1 MSDRSG
7 AASDPTESTR
17 RGVMPVV
24 ILALAAVV
32 SAISSLNLAAP
43 SIASDL
49 HATATQISWIVDAY
63 ALSFAALLLLAG
75 AIGDRYGRRRALVAG
90 LGVFILGA
98 ALALVVT
105 TPEQLIAVQAVLGAG
120 AALVMPATLSTITS
134 TFPPERRVRAVGTW
148 AGVSGASAMLGLLAA
163 GVLLEYW
170 SWRSIFC
177 FNLAMGL
184 VALAGTVKFVPESA
198 DPDAP
203 RLDLVGA
210 VLSVAG
216 LGVLVYS
223 VIEAPTEDWWSVQT
237 IGGLVLGLV
246 ILAAFLAWE
255 ARVDEPLLDPR
266 LFRLSGFST
275 GTVTITL
282 QFLGFF
288 GFVFLIVQYLQL
300 VLGES
305 PLVTALSVLPLA
317 VVMMPAARGVA
328 PAVSARVGAAPVMVL
343 GLLMVSSGFVVMAQL
358 DPTSSYWPLL
368 GGLLLLGSG
377 MGLAM
382 TPATNAITDALPAA
396 KQGVASAMNDLA
408 RELGA
413 ALGIA
418 ILGSIMQSVYRSH
431 LALPGMPPAAV
442 EQAKSSLGVAMHM
455 GGQAAAQ
462 APSAFTDGM
471 STALLW
477 GAGLVAVASLV
488 VALLHIA
495 KSGNASAD
503 APAPDDPSPASS
515 SRTSAPGAA
524 QPDGVEPA

>member
-1 MSDRSG
+1 VTNQALPEAVMSDQSQLDH
-7 AASDPTESTR
+7 DPTTLQR
-17 RGVMPVV
+17 RGVLPVV
-24 ILALAAVV
+24 VLALAAVV

-43 SIASDL
+43 SIARDL
-49 HATATQISWIVDAY
+49 HANATQISWIVDAY

-90 LGVFILGA
+90 LLVFAGGSV
-98 ALALVVT
+98 LALLVDS
-105 TPEQLIAVQAVLGAG
+105 PEQLIAVQAVLGVG

-163 GVLLEYW
+163 GVLLENW

-184 VALAGTVKFVPESA
+184 LALAGTLRFVPESA

-203 RLDLVGA
+203 RLDMIGALV
-210 VLSVAG
+210 SVVG

-223 VIEAPTEDWWSVQT
+223 IIEAPTEGWTSPRTV
-237 IGGLVLGLV
+237 GGLALGLLV
-246 ILAAFLAWE
+246 IAGFLIWE
-255 ARVDEPLLDPR
+255 ATREEPMLDPR
-266 LFRLSGFST
+266 LFGLRGFAA
-275 GTVTITL
+275 GTLTITL

-305 PLVTALSVLPLA
+305 ALVTALSVLPLA
-317 VVMMPAARGVA
+317 VVMMPTARGVA
-328 PAVSARVGAAPVMVL
+328 PAVAARRGPGPVMVV
-343 GLLMVSSGFVVMAQL
+343 GLLLIATGFVVLAQL
-358 DPTSSYWPLL
+358 DPASSYWPLL
-368 GGLLLLGSG
+368 AGLVLLGAG

-382 TPATNAITDALPAA
+382 TPATNAITAALPAS

-418 ILGSIMQSVYRSH
+418 VLGSIMQSVYRDH
-431 LALPGMPPAAV
+431 LTLPGLPPAAV
-442 EQAKSSLGVAMHM
+442 EQARSSVGVAMHM
-455 GGQAAAQ
+455 GGQVAVQAQ
-462 APSAFTDGM
+462 TAFTDGM
-471 STALLW
+471 SAALLW
-477 GAGLVAVASLV
+477 GASVVALAAVAVA
-488 VALLHIA
+488 LLRLGR
-495 KSGNASAD
+495 SGD
-503 APAPDDPSPASS
+503 
-515 SRTSAPGAA
+515 R
-524 QPDGVEPA
+524 EP